1 MILSNVAI
9 MDALDSGHLAI
20 RPEPAPRPNQPGNA
34 SPYGA
39 SSVDLRL
46 GPHLRV
52 PVNLPILVDL
62 TQSGGSV
69 SEFLQR
75 NSNAFSTPFDLQP
88 QQFLLAQTL
97 EEVHLPIPED
107 GGTCLAARIEG
118 KSSFAR
124 LGLLVH
130 FTAPTIQAGFE
141 GRLTL
146 EMINLGPNV
155 IRLTEGMRIA
165 QLIVEEVRGIPIYY
179 QSQFQGQS
187 RPEGKTQ

>member
-1 MILSNVAI
+1 
-9 MDALDSGHLAI
+9 MDALDSGHLVI
-20 RPEPAPRPNQPGNA
+20 RPEPEPRPNQPGNS

-46 GPHLRV
+46 GPYLSE
-52 PVNLPILVDL
+52 PVNIPVLVDL
-62 TQSGGSV
+62 TQSGGSI
-69 SEFLQR
+69 SEFLRR
-75 NSNAFSTPFDLQP
+75 NSNPISTPFNLQP

-97 EEVHLPIPED
+97 EEIRLPIPED

-141 GRLTL
+141 GRITL
-146 EMINLGPNV
+146 EIINLGPNV
-155 IRLTEGMRIA
+155 IRLSEGMRIA
-165 QLIVEEVRGIPIYY
+165 QLIVEEVRGLPIHY
-179 QSQFQGQS
+179 QSQFHGQN
-187 RPEGKTQ
+187 RPEGRMS